1 MAQVNITQAAKL
13 AGVARTTLYN
23 TYIKAG
29 KITVSKDRSG
39 HKCIDTS
46 ELLRVFGELQNG
58 EAVQLDNT
66 PERPTER
73 PTEQTLTPETDQIE
87 QAVHLAKLETE
98 NSMLK
103 AMIDELKE
111 QRSLDREQIQNL
123 STKLLEHKPQAP
135 AKRWWQVLWK

>member
-29 KITVSKDRSG
+29 KITVTKDRSG

-46 ELLRVFGELQNG
+46 ELLRVFGELQND

-66 PERPTER
+66 LERPTGQ
-73 PTEQTLTPETDQIE
+73 PLTPDVVQIE

-98 NSMLK
+98 NDMLK

-123 STKLLEHKPQAP
+123 STKLLEHKPQAL